1 MGVARGIVQD
11 TLCAIRHTGF
21 TLLYLEGLSPSEL
34 TRQHALSVNVMS
46 GIEPVDCITLPSLT
60 ASPI

>member
-34 TRQHALSVNVMS
+34 TRQHALSINVMS
-46 GIEPVDCITLPSLT
+46 GIDPLIALRCQ
-60 ASPI
+60 A